1 MPKKLSLS
9 PGDIIKALRDT
20 NGMVYLAAERLGVSY
35 MTVYRRAKRIPAIQE
50 EIDRAKGKRLDVAE
64 TKLWDAVLQGQAWA
78 ICFYLKT
85 QGKAR
90 GYIEKTITQVDGDA
104 KLRIV
109 ETVVESAS
117 SEPADKTPQGP
128 A

>member
-9 PGDIIKALRDT
+9 PDDIIKALRDT